1 MRPWRSMASLSA
13 GAARCLVMRDCF
25 CPWPVSPV
33 YSRAAWRAGG
43 RGGRCRRRCIRW
55 RKSSTQSR
63 LFVSSLFQFFS
74 LVLVTGLGS
83 RSRGQHHY
91 ATHRDSSR
99 NDPSDACIVELN
111 RDFET
116 TSDIMAPVFPKLL
129 ILDSITVAVMDGTPR
144 AT

>member
-1 MRPWRSMASLSA
+1 MRPGREWASLGG
-13 GAARCLVMRDCF
+13 GAAFCFVMGVFF
-25 CPWPVSPV
+25 CPGRVSRV
-33 YSRAAWRAGG
+33 YGRAGG
-43 RGGRCRRRCIRW
+43 RGGGGGGRCRCRYIRR
-55 RKSSTQSR
+55 RKSPTQSR
-63 LFVSSLFQFFS
+63 LFVSSLFRFFS

-91 ATHRDSSR
+91 GTRGDSAR
-99 NDPSDACIVELN
+99 NDPSDACIVELD

-144 AT
+144 AA

>member
-1 MRPWRSMASLSA
+1 MAPRWA
-13 GAARCLVMRDCF
+13 GAAVCLGMRAF
-25 CPWPVSPV
+25 FSRWPVSPV
-33 YSRAAWRAGG
+33 SPRAVGRGG
-43 RGGRCRRRCIRW
+43 GGGGRCRCRYIRR
-55 RKSSTQSR
+55 RKSPTQSR
-63 LFVSSLFQFFS
+63 LFVSSLFRFFS

-91 ATHRDSSR
+91 GTRRDSAR

-129 ILDSITVAVMDGTPR
+129 ILDSITVAVMDSTPR
-144 AT
+144 AA